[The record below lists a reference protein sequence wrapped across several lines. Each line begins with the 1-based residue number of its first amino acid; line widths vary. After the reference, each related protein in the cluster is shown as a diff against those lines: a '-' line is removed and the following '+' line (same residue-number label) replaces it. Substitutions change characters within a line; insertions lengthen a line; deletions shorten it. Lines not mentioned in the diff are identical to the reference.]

1 MWIIHTNSG
10 VRWLLSIHSLLELEI
25 LIELQERLVPST
37 SEATVLVLVYL
48 AGAMA
53 TLSHADSR
61 RMYSWWWDSHISPK
75 NSKWLQENLT
85 DMDSKVKQM
94 IKLIEEDAD
103 SFARRAE
110 MYYKKRPELMKLV
123 EEFYRAY
130 RALAERYDHAT
141 GVIRQAHRTMAE
153 AFPNQVPPAPADD
166 SLGVSSMETDPHTPE
181 TVHFSR
187 AFLDSDELQKDASTH
202 FHAINQNGSYTDEA
216 DSGISRKG
224 LKQLNDLFTS
234 GEPVSHA
241 MSAEGRV
248 RRSLNFL
255 DTEVINRQDNGNQ
268 NTRAQV
274 LSESERMT
282 KAETEILAL
291 QKALAKLE
299 SEKEAGL
306 LQYQESL
313 ERLSNLESEMSHA
326 RENSQGLDERANK
339 AEAEV
344 HTLKEALAE
353 LQAEREASLLQYEQC
368 LEKIYNLEKIISS
381 AQKDVGELNERATRA
396 ETEAE
401 SLKEDLAR
409 VEAQKEAALVQYNQ
423 SLEMLSKLD
432 ERLVQAEENARRI
445 NEQANATKKEIEG
458 MKLEISKLTEEKED
472 AALRYQQC
480 LEIIS
485 SLEHKLSCAQEEVHK
500 LNGKINYGVKMLR
513 SSEQKCSLLETSNQT
528 LQSELQSLAQKLGSQ
543 GEELSEKQKELGRLW
558 TCIQEERLRF
568 VEAEAAFQTLQNLHS
583 QSQEELRSLA
593 NELHSNAD
601 ILENMKSHKQALAD
615 EVHKAKEENKT
626 LNELKIYSS
635 LSIKNLQDEILKLRE
650 IIKKLELEV
659 GLQVDERNALQQEIY
674 CLKDELNDV
683 NNRHESMVEG
693 LRSTDLDPQCF
704 ASSVKRL
711 QDENSKMKERCKTY
725 KDEKASLQEKVDIM
739 EKLLEKN
746 TVLERSLSEL
756 TVELESAREKVKV
769 LEETCESLLGEK
781 STLAAEKAT
790 LFSQLQITAERLER
804 LSEKNNL
811 LESSLFDVNSE
822 LEGLRIK
829 SKILEDSCLLL
840 DHEKSSLNSEKETL
854 VSKLNITHQTLKDLG
869 KQHSLLELKHLEL
882 KAERESALQKLE
894 ELLVS
899 LYAEREE
906 QSRIVQL
913 NECQLA
919 EKELQIFVLR
929 EDSDYQKM
937 EYEEE
942 LDRAV
947 HAQMEIFVLQ
957 KSIQD
962 LEQKNFSLLV
972 ECQGLLEAS
981 KLSDSLISKLEND
994 NVQKQV
1000 DVNSLSEKIKILR
1013 IGLLQ
1018 VLKTIDINSELW
1030 CEDMIEKDQ
1039 ELLNHIH
1046 GKLQETQNSFDTIF
1060 NERQKVTIENSVLV
1074 TFLDQLKLKTDN
1086 LLTERDSL
1094 DKELRIQSKQFLALQ
1109 AEVQK
1114 ILEKNQELKLTISK
1128 GEEKMEVMTTEI
1140 ENLCKQLLDLKEDH
1154 QNIKEESC
1162 KTFEE
1167 KNSLMRRFLDLGE
1180 EKSKLEEEICI
1191 MIHETIAQSNLSL
1204 MYQNIVF
1211 EKLLGLKE
1219 LSKDLD
1225 RLCSINTDL
1234 EEKLKIMMVKLED
1247 VRMENSELKGSF
1259 VVSSIELKLVQS
1271 VNDQLNCQ
1279 IRNGKK
1285 LLSQKEN
1292 EILEAAEMFST
1303 LHDEKTELQRLVED
1317 LKSKYDEARVI
1328 LEDQASQILK
1338 LSSDKDRQ
1346 NDELGCLCEVN
1357 QKLEAE
1363 MRNLHQELGEI
1374 KLREEKLNCELLK
1387 GTNEIEEWETQ
1398 AATLYT
1404 RLQISAV
1411 NETLFEEKVRE
1422 LADACEDLERR
1433 SNFKGMESE
1442 MLKERVNNLEDE
1454 NRRLRDQLAAYVPAV
1469 SALNDCIMS
1478 LEIQTLPLTKP
1489 HEYKVSKV
1497 NDLVNHKYAEGG
1509 SQTGEAQNAMATDL
1523 LPDFQ
1528 DMQKRVNA
1536 IKTAVKQ
1543 MNETFT
1549 TKDEMREIQ
1558 VLKSGFSRR
1567 QGNIQTSKHVTG
1579 MNEAKENRG
1588 GPSDEQKA
1596 KKSVS
1601 DVPVAEIEVLP
1612 KDIMLDQTSECSYG
1626 ISRRGTLET
1635 DDQMLE
1641 LWETANKDGII
1652 GLTVGK
1658 ALRTAT
1664 APTGYHQKRATK
1676 EPRNKYSS
1684 VESLIEKELSV
1695 DKLEISRRLT
1705 QPPPHLHAR
1714 ANAHEE
1720 GNKRR
1725 ILEKLDSDA
1734 QKLTNLEITVQDLMS
1749 KIEITE
1755 STKETEIEY
1764 DSVKGQLEVTQEAI
1778 SKLFDANHKLKKN
1791 VEEGTSSF
1799 AGKSIAE
1806 SDESV
1811 SASRRRLSEQARRGS
1826 DKIGRLQLEVQ
1837 RLQFLLLKLNDVK
1850 EGKGKAMMDERNSKV
1865 LLRDYL
1871 YGGARRNSQKK
1882 KKKAPFCGCMQPP
1895 TKGD

>member
-1 MWIIHTNSG
+1 
-10 VRWLLSIHSLLELEI
+10 
-25 LIELQERLVPST
+25 
-37 SEATVLVLVYL
+37 
-48 AGAMA
+48 MA
-53 TLSHADSR
+53 TLSHADSK

-153 AFPNQVPPAPADD
+153 AFPNQVPLAPADD
-166 SLGVSSMETDPHTPE
+166 LPVVSSMETEPHTPE
-181 TVHFSR
+181 TFRFSH

-202 FHAINQNGSYTDEA
+202 FHAIKRNGSFTDEV
-216 DSGISRKG
+216 DSAISRKG
-224 LKQLNDLFTS
+224 LKQLNDLFMS
-234 GEPVSHA
+234 GESVSHA
-241 MSAEGRV
+241 KSAEGRV
-248 RRSLNFL
+248 RRGLNFL
-255 DTEVINRQDNGNQ
+255 DIQEINGQNNGSQD
-268 NTRAQV
+268 TRAQV
-274 LSESERMT
+274 VSESERMT

-291 QKALAKLE
+291 KKALANLE

-306 LQYQESL
+306 LQYQQSL
-313 ERLSNLESEMSHA
+313 ERLSNLESEMSRA
-326 RENSQGLDERANK
+326 RENSQGLNERANK

-344 HTLKEALAE
+344 QTLKEALAE
-353 LQAEREASLLQYEQC
+353 LQAEREASLLQYQQC
-368 LEKIYNLEKIISS
+368 LEKIYNLEKNTSS

-396 ETEAE
+396 ETEAV
-401 SLKEDLAR
+401 SLKQDLAR
-409 VEAQKEAALVQYNQ
+409 VEAQKESALVQYNQ
-423 SLEMLSKLD
+423 SLEMLSKLE
-432 ERLVQAEENARRI
+432 ERLVQAEKNARRI
-445 NEQANATKKEIEG
+445 NEQANAAKNEIEG
-458 MKLEISKLTEEKED
+458 LKLEIARLTEEKED

-485 SLEHKLSCAQEEVHK
+485 SLEHKLSCAQEEVQK
-500 LNGKINYGVKMLR
+500 LNCKINDGVEKLH
-513 SSEQKCSLLETSNQT
+513 SSEQKCILLETSNQT

-543 GEELSEKQKELGRLW
+543 SEELSEKQKELGRLW

-568 VEAEAAFQTLQNLHS
+568 IEAETAFQTLQNLHS

-593 NELHSNAD
+593 TKFQSKVE
-601 ILENMKSHKQALAD
+601 ILENMESHKQALKD

-626 LNELKIYSS
+626 LIKLKLSSS
-635 LSIKNLQDEILKLRE
+635 LSIKNLQDEILNLRE
-650 IIKKLELEV
+650 IIKRLELEV
-659 GLQVDERNALQQEIY
+659 GLKVDERNALQQEIY
-674 CLKDELNDV
+674 CLKEELNDV
-683 NNRHESMVEG
+683 NKRHESMMEDV
-693 LRSTDLDPQCF
+693 RSTDLDPQCF
-704 ASSVKRL
+704 ASSVKKL
-711 QDENSKMKERCKTY
+711 KDENSKLKERCETY
-725 KDEKASLQEKVDIM
+725 KDDKAALKEKLEIM

-746 TVLERSLSEL
+746 AVLERSLSDL
-756 TVELESAREKVKV
+756 NVELESVRGKVKV
-769 LEETCESLLGEK
+769 LEETCEPLLGEK

-790 LFSQLQITAERLER
+790 LFSQLQTTAEKLEQ
-804 LSEKNNL
+804 LSDKNNL
-811 LESSLFDVNSE
+811 LESSLFDVNAE

-840 DHEKSSLNSEKETL
+840 DHEKSSLTSEKETL
-854 VSKLNITHQTLKDLG
+854 VSQLNITHQTLKDLG
-869 KQHSLLELKHLEL
+869 KQHSELELKHLEL

-906 QSRIVQL
+906 HSRIVQL
-913 NECQLA
+913 NECHLA
-919 EKELQIFVLR
+919 EKELHIFVLQ
-929 EDSDYQKM
+929 EDANYQKK

-947 HAQMEIFVLQ
+947 HAQMEIFILQ
-957 KSIQD
+957 KCIRD

-972 ECQGLLEAS
+972 ECQRLLEAS
-981 KLSDSLISKLEND
+981 KLSDRLISKLEND

-1000 DVNSLSEKIKILR
+1000 DVNSLSAKIKVLR

-1018 VLKTIDINSELW
+1018 VLKTLDVDSEPW
-1030 CEDMIEKDQ
+1030 CEDMIEEDQ

-1046 GKLQETQNSFDTIF
+1046 GKLQETQNSFVTIF
-1060 NERQKVTIENSVLV
+1060 NESQQVAIENSVLV
-1074 TFLDQLKLKTDN
+1074 TFLGQLKFKAEN

-1094 DKELRIQSKQFLALQ
+1094 DRELRTQSKHFLALQ

-1114 ILEKNQELKLTISK
+1114 ILEKNQELKLTIGK
-1128 GEEKMEVMTTEI
+1128 GEEKMEAMTTVI

-1154 QNIKEESC
+1154 KNIKEESC
-1162 KTFEE
+1162 KIFEE

-1191 MIHETIAQSNLSL
+1191 MIHETIAQSNISL
-1204 MYQNIVF
+1204 IYQNIVF
-1211 EKLLGLKE
+1211 EKLLALKE

-1225 RLCSINTDL
+1225 RLCSVNTDL
-1234 EEKLKIMMVKLED
+1234 EEKLKIMRGKLED
-1247 VRMENSELKGSF
+1247 VQMENSDLKESF

-1279 IRNGKK
+1279 IRNGKE

-1338 LSSDKDRQ
+1338 LSSNKDRQ

-1363 MRNLHQELGEI
+1363 MRHLHQELGEI
-1374 KLREEKLNCELLK
+1374 KLREEKLNYELLK
-1387 GTNEIEEWETQ
+1387 GTNEIEQWETQ

-1442 MLKERVNNLEDE
+1442 MLKERVNKLEGE
-1454 NRRLRDQLAAYVPAV
+1454 NGRLRGQLAAYVPAV
-1469 SALNDCIMS
+1469 SALNDCITS
-1478 LEIQTLPLTKP
+1478 LEMQTLAPAKP
-1489 HEYKVSKV
+1489 HDYKVSEVKDFA
-1497 NDLVNHKYAEGG
+1497 NYKYNEGG
-1509 SQTGEAQNAMATDL
+1509 PQTGEDQNASTTDA

-1528 DMQKRVNA
+1528 DMQKRINA
-1536 IKTAVKQ
+1536 IEMAVKQ
-1543 MNETFT
+1543 MNESFK

-1558 VLKSGFSRR
+1558 VLKSGISRR
-1567 QGNIQTSKHVTG
+1567 QGNIQASKYVIE
-1579 MNEAKENRG
+1579 MDEAKEHRG
-1588 GPSDEQKA
+1588 GPADEQKA

-1641 LWETANKDGII
+1641 LWETANKDGVI

-1658 ALRTAT
+1658 AQKTAI

-1676 EPRNKYSS
+1676 EPKNKYPS

-1705 QPPPHLHAR
+1705 QPRP
-1714 ANAHEE
+1714 HEE
-1720 GNKRR
+1720 GNKRK
-1725 ILEKLDSDA
+1725 ILERLDSDA

-1755 STKETEIEY
+1755 STKLKGIEY
-1764 DSVKGQLEVTQEAI
+1764 DNVKGQLEATQEAI
-1778 SKLFDANHKLKKN
+1778 TKLFDANHKLKKN
-1791 VEEGTSSF
+1791 VEDGTWSF
-1799 AGKSIAE
+1799 AGKSTAE
-1806 SDESV
+1806 SDESGSV
-1811 SASRRRLSEQARRGS
+1811 SRRRVSEQARRGS
-1826 DKIGRLQLEVQ
+1826 EKIGRLQLEVQ
-1837 RLQFLLLKLNDVK
+1837 RLQFLLLKLNDEK
-1850 EGKGKAMMDERNSKV
+1850 EGKGKATIDERNSKV

-1871 YGGARRNSQKK
+1871 YGGTRRNYQKR
-1882 KKKAPFCGCMQPP
+1882 KKKAPFCACMHPP

>member
-1 MWIIHTNSG
+1 
-10 VRWLLSIHSLLELEI
+10 
-25 LIELQERLVPST
+25 
-37 SEATVLVLVYL
+37 
-48 AGAMA
+48 MA

-141 GVIRQAHRTMAE
+141 GVIRQAHHTMAE
-153 AFPNQVPPAPADD
+153 AFPNQGPPAPADD
-166 SLGVSSMETDPHTPE
+166 SPVVSSMETEPHTPE
-181 TVHFSR
+181 TIHFSC
-187 AFLDSDELQKDASTH
+187 AFLDSDDLQKDASTH
-202 FHAINQNGSYTDEA
+202 FHAINRNGSYTDEA
-216 DSGISRKG
+216 DSCISRKG
-224 LKQLNDLFTS
+224 LKQLNDLFMS
-234 GEPVSHA
+234 GESVSHA
-241 MSAEGRV
+241 KSA
-248 RRSLNFL
+248 RRGLNFL
-255 DTEVINRQDNGNQ
+255 DPEEINGKDNGSQ
-268 NTRAQV
+268 DTRAQV

-282 KAETEILAL
+282 KAEAEILAL
-291 QKALAKLE
+291 KKALAKLE
-299 SEKEAGL
+299 SEKETGL
-306 LQYQESL
+306 LQYQHSL
-313 ERLSNLESEMSHA
+313 ERLFNLESEMSHA
-326 RENSQGLDERANK
+326 REHSQGLDERANK

-344 HTLKEALAE
+344 QTLKEALTE
-353 LQAEREASLLQYEQC
+353 IQSEREASFLQYQQC
-368 LEKIYNLEKIISS
+368 SEKLYNLEKNISS

-401 SLKEDLAR
+401 SLKQELAR
-409 VEAQKEAALVQYNQ
+409 LEAEKEDALVQYNQ
-423 SLEMLSKLD
+423 SLEMLSKLE
-432 ERLVQAEENARRI
+432 ERLTQAEENAMRI
-445 NEQANATKKEIEG
+445 NEQAIAAKDEIEG
-458 MKLEISKLTEEKED
+458 MKLEIAKLTEEKED
-472 AALRYQQC
+472 AALCYQQC

-485 SLEHKLSCAQEEVHK
+485 SLEHKLSCAQEEVHR
-500 LNGKINYGVKMLR
+500 LNCKINDGVEKLHN
-513 SSEQKCSLLETSNQT
+513 SEQKCVLLETSNQT
-528 LQSELQSLAQKLGSQ
+528 LQSELQSLAQKLGFQS
-543 GEELSEKQKELGRLW
+543 EELSEKQKELGRLW
-558 TCIQEERLRF
+558 TCIQEERLQF
-568 VEAEAAFQTLQNLHS
+568 IEAEAAFQTLQNLHS

-593 NELHSNAD
+593 NDLHSKAE
-601 ILENMKSHKQALAD
+601 ILENTESHKQALED
-615 EVHKAKEENKT
+615 EIYKTKEENTT
-626 LNELKIYSS
+626 LNEIKLSSS
-635 LSIKNLQDEILKLRE
+635 LSIKNLQNEILNLRE

-683 NNRHESMVEG
+683 SKRHESMMEDV
-693 LRSTDLDPQCF
+693 RSTDLDPQCF
-704 ASSVKRL
+704 VSYVKKL
-711 QDENSKMKERCKTY
+711 QDKNSKLNERCETY
-725 KDEKASLQEKVDIM
+725 KNEKEALKEKLEIM

-746 TVLERSLSEL
+746 TVLERSLSVL
-756 TVELESAREKVKV
+756 TVELESTRGKVKV
-769 LEETCESLLGEK
+769 LEETCESLLAKK
-781 STLAAEKAT
+781 STLASEKAT
-790 LFSQLQITAERLER
+790 LFSQLQTTAEKLEN
-804 LSEKNNL
+804 LSEKNHL
-811 LESSLFDVNSE
+811 LESSLFDVNAE

-829 SKILEDSCLLL
+829 SKILEDSCLLF
-840 DHEKSSLNSEKETL
+840 DHEKSSLTSEKEML
-854 VSKLNITHQTLKDLG
+854 VSQLNITHQTLKDLR
-869 KQHSLLELKHLEL
+869 KKHSELELKHLEL

-906 QSRIVQL
+906 HSRIVQL
-913 NECQLA
+913 NDCQLA
-919 EKELQIFVLR
+919 EKELQIFVLQ
-929 EDSDYQKM
+929 EDADYQKK
-937 EYEEE
+937 EYEDE
-942 LDRAV
+942 LDRGV

-957 KSIQD
+957 KCIQD

-972 ECQGLLEAS
+972 ECQRLLEAS
-981 KLSDSLISKLEND
+981 KLSDRLISKLEND

-1000 DVNSLSEKIKILR
+1000 DVNSLSEKIKMLR

-1018 VLKTIDINSELW
+1018 VLKTLDVNSEPW
-1030 CEDMIEKDQ
+1030 CEDVTEEDQ

-1046 GKLQETQNSFDTIF
+1046 GKLQETQNSFVTIF
-1060 NERQKVTIENSVLV
+1060 NESQQVAIENSVLV
-1074 TFLDQLKLKTDN
+1074 AFLGQLKLKAGN
-1086 LLTERDSL
+1086 LWTERDSL
-1094 DKELRIQSKQFLALQ
+1094 DKELRTQSKQFLALQ

-1114 ILEKNQELKLTISK
+1114 ILEKNQELKLAISK
-1128 GEEKMEVMTTEI
+1128 REEKMEVMTTEI

-1167 KNSLMRRFLDLGE
+1167 KNALLRRFLDLGE
-1180 EKSKLEEEICI
+1180 EKSKLEEEFCI
-1191 MIHETIAQSNLSL
+1191 MIHETIAQSNISL
-1204 MYQNIVF
+1204 IYQNILF
-1211 EKLLGLKE
+1211 EKLQTLKE
-1219 LSKDLD
+1219 LSQDLD
-1225 RLCSINTDL
+1225 RLCSVNADL
-1234 EEKLKIMMVKLED
+1234 ENKLKIMMGKLED
-1247 VRMENSELKGSF
+1247 VQMENSDLKESF
-1259 VVSSIELKLVQS
+1259 VVSSNELKLVQS

-1279 IRNGKK
+1279 IRNGKE

-1292 EILEAAEMFST
+1292 EILEAAKMFSA
-1303 LHDEKTELQRLVED
+1303 LHDEKRELKRLVED

-1338 LSSDKDRQ
+1338 LSSDKDLQ
-1346 NDELGCLCEVN
+1346 NGELGCLCEVN

-1363 MRNLHQELGEI
+1363 MRHLHQELGEI

-1387 GTNEIEEWETQ
+1387 GTNEIEQWETQ

-1442 MLKERVNNLEDE
+1442 MLKERVKKLEGE
-1454 NRRLRDQLAAYVPAV
+1454 NGRLHGQLAAYVPAV
-1469 SALNDCIMS
+1469 SALNDSITA
-1478 LEIQTLPLTKP
+1478 LEMQTLAQVEDLT
-1489 HEYKVSKV
+1489 
-1497 NDLVNHKYAEGG
+1497 DHKYAEGG
-1509 SQTGEAQNAMATDL
+1509 PQTAEDQNAMATDA

-1528 DMQKRVNA
+1528 DLQKRISA
-1536 IKTAVKQ
+1536 IEMAVKQ
-1543 MNETFT
+1543 MNESFK

-1558 VLKSGFSRR
+1558 VLKSGISRH
-1567 QGNIQTSKHVTG
+1567 QGNIQASKYVTE
-1579 MNEAKENRG
+1579 MDEAKEQHRG
-1588 GPSDEQKA
+1588 GPSGEQKA

-1612 KDIMLDQTSECSYG
+1612 KDIMLDQTSECSYRL
-1626 ISRRGTLET
+1626 SRRGTLEN

-1641 LWETANKDGII
+1641 LWETANKDGVI

-1658 ALRTAT
+1658 AQKKAI

-1676 EPRNKYSS
+1676 EPKNKYPS
-1684 VESLIEKELSV
+1684 VESLIEKDLSV

-1705 QPPPHLHAR
+1705 HPHPHP
-1714 ANAHEE
+1714 HED
-1720 GNKRR
+1720 GNRR
-1725 ILEKLDSDA
+1725 KILERLDSDS

-1755 STKETEIEY
+1755 STKGKDSEY
-1764 DSVKGQLEVTQEAI
+1764 DTVKGQLEATQEAI
-1778 SKLFDANHKLKKN
+1778 TKLFDANQKLKKN

-1799 AGKSIAE
+1799 AGKSTAE
-1806 SDESV
+1806 PDETG
-1811 SASRRRLSEQARRGS
+1811 SASRRRVSEQARRGS
-1826 DKIGRLQLEVQ
+1826 EKIGRLQLEVQ
-1837 RLQFLLLKLNDVK
+1837 RLQFLLLKLNDEK

-1871 YGGARRNSQKK
+1871 YAGGTRRNYQKRKK
-1882 KKKAPFCGCMQPP
+1882 KTHFCACMQPP